1 MNKSAIK
8 NFSVEARKNLLYHVA
23 KKAEYYGITSEKI
36 EPVTGESEDGIVIG
50 DRVHIRKIKKQRE
63 ELVRMVLEKGYKQV
77 MEEGACTWFNR
88 FIALRFM
95 EVNDY
100 LPSGVRVLSS
110 ITPDKTE
117 PDIITSA
124 LSIDLPVD
132 KDIIYGFQD
141 NNDLESLYKYLLI
154 IQCNELS
161 KILPFLF
168 EKILDYTELLLPDNL
183 LFTDSV
189 IRKLTAEIPEED
201 FKEVEIIGWLY
212 QFYIS
217 EKKDEV
223 FSDLKK
229 NIKISKENIPAA
241 TQLFTPSWIV
251 KYMVENSA
259 GRLWLEAH
267 PDKELQGKWKY
278 YIEPAEQEPEVQ
290 KQLDEIIDKN
300 LNPESIKILDPCMGS
315 GHILVYAF
323 EVMYEIYRSAGYEER
338 EIPHLILTKNLYG
351 LDIDD
356 RAAQLAAFAVMMKA
370 RSFYRRIFREEIS
383 LNLCS
388 IQEFNGGVF
397 RETPLQGYP
406 VLMDLCEQFADGKE
420 FGSLIEVRDFD
431 RVEAEKELDRFAREH
446 DMFSHHLVERVEG
459 IVKQAGIL
467 AGKYDVVVTNPPY
480 MGGKGMS
487 QKLSDF
493 VKKNYKDSKS
503 DLMTCFM
510 EKGFSFLRNGYMAMI
525 NIPSW
530 MFLSSF
536 EQLRYKIIENKT
548 ISSLI
553 HFGRGVFGSDFGTVA
568 FVIRNVRIDCY
579 AGTYRRLFEK
589 QGAVD
594 SLEQKKKWFF
604 DREFQYYNVKQEDFT
619 KIPGLPISY
628 WVSKQVR
635 EIFEFNYSLDKIAKP
650 RMGMRTGDNDR
661 FLRYWFEVSKEKI
674 GLNFKNSVDAKNS
687 GLKWFP
693 YNKGGEFR
701 KWYGNNEFLVNWGN
715 DGYEIK
721 EHTKKVYPQLGDNL
735 GWKIS
740 NENLYFLECITW
752 SRISSSFFGVRY
764 STEGFI
770 FDTAGCAIFPDKS
783 NIKYLT
789 SLLSSLV
796 AFNFFK
802 LLSPNIAF
810 QVGDVGKLPII
821 FPQSESVKLLIDTL
835 TEECIQ
841 ISRRDW
847 DSFETSWD
855 FQLHP
860 FIQHRTDGRI
870 QNAFNS
876 WRSYTESQFNQLK
889 SNEEELNRLFIEI
902 YDLSDE
908 LTPEVEDKDIT
919 IRKADLERDVK
930 SFLSYAVGC
939 MMGRYS
945 LDSPGLIYAG
955 GAFDPSKYKTF
966 PVDDDGIIPV
976 LSADWF
982 DDDIVARFIDFVR
995 VTFGSENLYENIDF
1009 IASVLGKTD
1018 NETSRER
1025 IRKYFL
1031 NDFYKDHVRIY
1042 QKRPIY
1048 WLFTSGKN
1056 KAFNALIYL
1065 HRYDRFTIAK
1075 MRIDYL
1081 HELQGRLE
1089 VAEKH
1094 ARENLAHIK
1103 DGREKKQAEK
1113 KLSEIAAHKDELRK
1127 YDEPVRHMADMQ
1139 VEIDLD
1145 DGVKVNYEKFKGLVG
1160 KIV

>member
-36 EPVTGESEDGIVIG
+36 EPVVSESEDGIVIG
-50 DRVHIRKIKKQRE
+50 DRVHSKNIKKQRE
-63 ELVRMVLEKGYKQV
+63 DLVRRVLEKGYEQV
-77 MEEGACTWFNR
+77 MEEGAYTWFNR

-100 LPSGVRVLSS
+100 LPTGVRILSS

-124 LSIDLPVD
+124 LSIDLPLD

-141 NNDLESLYKYLLI
+141 SNALESLYKYLLI

-168 EKILDYTELLLPDNL
+168 ENIQDYTELLLPDNL

-201 FKEVEIIGWLY
+201 FREVEIIGWLY

-223 FSDLKK
+223 FSNLKK
-229 NIKISKENIPAA
+229 NIKISKEDIPAA
-241 TQLFTPSWIV
+241 TQLFTPAWIV

-267 PDKELQGKWKY
+267 PDRELQGKWKY
-278 YIEPAEQEPEVQ
+278 YIEPAEQDEDVQ
-290 KQLDEIIDKN
+290 KQLDTIIDKN
-300 LNPESIKILDPCMGS
+300 LKPESIKILDPCMGS

-323 EVMYEIYRSAGYEER
+323 DVMYEIYRSAGYIER
-338 EIPHLILTKNLYG
+338 EIPKLILTNNLYG

-356 RAAQLAAFAVMMKA
+356 RAAQLACFAVIMKA
-370 RSFYRRIFREEIS
+370 RSYNRRVFREEIS

-388 IQEFNGGVF
+388 IQDSGAVAF

-406 VLMDLCEQFADGKE
+406 ILTGLCEQFAEGKE
-420 FGSLIEVRDFD
+420 FGSLIEVMDFD
-431 RVEAEKELDRFAREH
+431 MEEAEKEFERFKKEC
-446 DMFSHHLVERVEG
+446 DVFSHHLVEKVEG
-459 IVKQAGIL
+459 IVKQAGIM

-487 QKLSDF
+487 EKLSDF
-493 VKKNYKDSKS
+493 VKKNFPDAKS
-503 DLMTCFM
+503 DLFACFI
-510 EKGFSFLRNGYMAMI
+510 ERCIKFTDKLSFTAMI
-525 NIPSW
+525 TQHSW
-530 MFLSSF
+530 MFLPSF
-536 EQLRYKIIENKT
+536 QKLREKILNLNS
-548 ISSLI
+548 ISSMLHLGARAFEEI
-553 HFGRGVFGSDFGTVA
+553 GGEVVQNTA
-568 FVIRNVRIDCY
+568 FVLRNNSINNYKPLFVR
-579 AGTYRRLFEK
+579 L
-589 QGAVD
+589 VD
-594 SLEQKKKWFF
+594 FNTARKKEE
-604 DREFQYYNVKQEDFT
+604 EFLVGKHRFSNTVQEDFS
-619 KIPGLPISY
+619 KINGSPIAY
-628 WVSKQVR
+628 WVSNRVR
-635 EIFEFNYSLDKIAKP
+635 GLFELDVSLDKIAKP
-650 RMGMRTGDNDR
+650 CIGMRTGNNNR
-661 FLRYWFEVSKEKI
+661 FLRFWAEISKEKI
-674 GLNFKNSVDAKNS
+674 GFGFRNNIDAQNS

-701 KWYGNNEFLVNWGN
+701 KWYGNNEYVVNWYN

-721 EHTKKVYPQLGDNL
+721 ENTKKVYPQLGDNL

-740 NENLYFLECITW
+740 NEQFYFKESITW
-752 SRISSSFFGVRY
+752 TDVSSSRFGVRY
-764 STEGFI
+764 SFQGFI
-770 FDTAGCAIFPDKS
+770 FDTVEPAIFPSEKDK
-783 NIKYLT
+783 KYIT
-789 SLLSSLV
+789 
-796 AFNFFK
+796 AFLCSKIAFIFLQFLNPTMHFK
-802 LLSPNIAF
+802 LGNI
-810 QVGDVGKLPII
+810 GTLPII
-821 FPQSESVKLLIDTL
+821 FPSSESIKTLIDTL
-835 TEECIQ
+835 AEENIQ

-860 FIQHRTDGRI
+860 FLQHRTDGRI

-889 SNEEELNRLFIEI
+889 SNEEHLNRLFIEI
-902 YDLSDE
+902 YGLQDE
-908 LTPEVEDKDIT
+908 MTPEVEDRDIT
-919 IRKADLERDVK
+919 IRKADLERDIK
-930 SFLSYAVGC
+930 SFISYAVGC

-955 GAFDPSKYKTF
+955 GTFDPSKYKIY
-966 PVDDDGIIPV
+966 PADDDGIIPV

-982 DDDIVARFIDFVR
+982 DDDIVERFTDFLR

-1009 IASVLGKTD
+1009 IASALGKTD

-1042 QKRPIY
+1042 QKRPVY

-1081 HELQGRLE
+1081 HELQGKLE
-1089 VAEKH
+1089 MAERH
-1094 ARENLAHIK
+1094 LRENLTQMK
-1103 DGREKKQAEK
+1103 DAREKKQTEK
-1113 KLSEIAAHKDELRK
+1113 KLSEIAAHKDELGK

-1139 VEIDLD
+1139 VELDLD
-1145 DGVKVNYEKFKGLVG
+1145 DGVAVNYEKFKGLVA
-1160 KIV
+1160 KI